1 MARTHSKT
9 RHQWTPPLRT
19 AVPSP
24 RSATGCR
31 STSRYPC
38 SAYSSARPRRSSS
51 RLPWKN
57 SRDASRFEPTFGY
70 LVRVVL
76 FTGKGGVGKTTTAA
90 ATAVQAARAGI
101 KTLVMSTD
109 AAHSLGDALGAVL
122 VDSRDDPDPVVEIE
136 PGLSALQLSASHS
149 VRRSWRSVQDYLLTV
164 FKGLGIDPVVAD
176 ELTELPGADELVA
189 LLELRKQVESGPWDL
204 VVLDCAPTAETLRL
218 LALPEALAWHLE
230 RLIPAQRGLLRAL
243 RPAAATATG
252 LPLPGVQVLD
262 TLRRWHDSLLE
273 IQSILAAET
282 TAVRLVLT
290 PERVVIAESRRT
302 LTSLRLYGLTVD
314 QIVVNRVF
322 PDAAPPDAPAPE
334 VEWADSGQGSSHNA
348 WLAGWN
354 EAQQRGLSEVR
365 HFFDPL
371 PIVIAPYLPHEPV
384 GPDALA
390 ALARA
395 CTGAIGNV
403 LVTAPA
409 QGMTVRQEGAGYLL
423 TLPLPLVTAAEV
435 DLKRRDDELL
445 VAVADHRRVLSLP

>member
-1 MARTHSKT
+1 M
-9 RHQWTPPLRT
+9 
-19 AVPSP
+19 
-24 RSATGCR
+24 
-31 STSRYPC
+31 
-38 SAYSSARPRRSSS
+38 
-51 RLPWKN
+51 
-57 SRDASRFEPTFGY
+57 
-70 LVRVVL
+70 RVVL

-122 VDSRDDPDPVVEIE
+122 VTTAEDPDPVVEIE

-252 LPLPGVQVLD
+252 LPLPGTAVLD
-262 TLRRWHDSLLE
+262 TLRRWHESLLE

-282 TAVRLVLT
+282 TSVRLVLT

-365 HFFDPL
+365 RSFDPL

-445 VAVADHRRVLSLP
+445 VAVADHRRVLSLPSILRRCVVTGAVVRNATLRVRFVPDEKLWPVSERESVAPE